1 MSGSMKPCF
10 PKTKT
15 HRNKDYVKQS
25 VRQNHYFYYQV
36 PPHIEEA
43 MELIKKLQ
51 EEKTNPE

>member
-25 VRQNHYFYYQV
+25 LRQNHYFYYQV